1 MTQLQ
6 AEGNVT
12 EMFNCMNLCHS
23 CIAMKKKE
31 VREEDEFDFDYK
43 SPSEDEACLLNT
55 ARQIRNF
62 GYFLTRDSQTIG
74 IQRPDG
80 QTEQFKVLKYN
91 EFDSKRKCSSIVV
104 RNSDGKIFA
113 YVMGSD
119 SSMMRM
125 ARQDSAFKAQLQ
137 EDVDNFA
144 RKGLRTLVLGY
155 KEMDLEQ
162 NQINEGLECWDDLPI
177 ASVESDLTLVGA
189 TGVEDLLQENVKK
202 CIEDFR

>member
-1 MTQLQ
+1 
-6 AEGNVT
+6 
-12 EMFNCMNLCHS
+12 MFNCMNLCHS

-31 VREEDEFDFDYK
+31 VREDDEFDFDYK

-62 GYFLTRDSQTIG
+62 GYFVTRDSQSIG

-104 RNSDGKIFA
+104 RNLDGRIFA

-125 ARQDSAFKAQLQ
+125 ARYDSAHKAQL
-137 EDVDNFA
+137 
-144 RKGLRTLVLGY
+144 
-155 KEMDLEQ
+155 
-162 NQINEGLECWDDLPI
+162 
-177 ASVESDLTLVGA
+177 
-189 TGVEDLLQENVKK
+189 
-202 CIEDFR
+202 